1 MPEEAATVPDTSAVR
16 VALWRALHREV
27 DAPPHVLEDDVALR
41 LADPED
47 GWRQRP
53 DMDPDA
59 TRGFR
64 AAIVAR
70 ARFVEDLLV
79 AERVAAGTRQ
89 YVILGAGLDTF
100 AQRRLPSM
108 GSDLRVFEID
118 QPATQAWK
126 RQRLVDLGYEIP
138 DCLHFVPVDF
148 EAGASWREQLEATDF
163 DSSEPAVIA
172 STGVSMYLTKDAI
185 ASTLSHV
192 AALAPGTTL
201 AMSFLLPLES
211 LDGYEQPTARGAER
225 GARTAGTPWLSFFT
239 PEEMIALA
247 RVAGFVDPHHLPG
260 AVLAER
266 YFTGRTDGLRPARGE
281 DLLLATTT

>member
-1 MPEEAATVPDTSAVR
+1 MSEQAATGPDTSAVR
-16 VALWRALHREV
+16 VALWRALHGEV
-27 DAPPHVLEDDVALR
+27 DAPPHVLEDDVGLR
-41 LADPED
+41 LADPGA
-47 GWRQRP
+47 GWRQRA

-70 ARFVEDLLV
+70 ARFVEDLV
-79 AERVAAGTRQ
+79 AERADEGTHQ
-89 YVILGAGLDTF
+89 FVILGAGLDTF
-100 AQRRLPSM
+100 AQRRAST

-138 DCLHFVPVDF
+138 DWLYFVPVDF

-163 DSSEPAVIA
+163 DSFEPAIIA
-172 STGVSMYLTKDAI
+172 STGVSMYLTTDAV
-185 ASTLSHV
+185 ASTLRDV

-211 LDGYEQPTARGAER
+211 LDVDEEAPARGAER
-225 GARTAGTPWLSFFT
+225 GAQAAGTPWLSFFT
-239 PEEMIALA
+239 PEEMIGLA
-247 RVAGFVDPHHLPG
+247 HAAGLVETRHVSG
-260 AVLAER
+260 TVLAER
-266 YFTGRTDGLRPARGE
+266 YFSDRTDGLRPARGE
-281 DLLLATTT
+281 DLLLATTP

>member
-1 MPEEAATVPDTSAVR
+1 MPEKAATGPDTSAVR

-41 LADPED
+41 LADAEA

-53 DMDPDA
+53 DMDRDA

-70 ARFVEDLLV
+70 ARFVEDLV
-79 AERVAAGTRQ
+79 AARAAAGTRQ

-100 AQRRLPSM
+100 AQRRSPSI

-138 DCLHFVPVDF
+138 DWLHFVQVDF

-172 STGVSMYLTKDAI
+172 STGVSMYLSRDAV
-185 ASTLSHV
+185 ASTLNHV
-192 AALAPGTTL
+192 AAMAPGTTL

-211 LDGYEQPTARGAER
+211 LDGNEEPTARGAGR
-225 GARTAGTPWLSFFT
+225 GARAAGTPWLSFFT

-247 RVAGFVDPHHLPG
+247 RVAGLVDVHHVPG